1 MERLKLLARL
11 ALVASMPIIG
21 VGCVAQDKYD
31 KLVSTN
37 RSLEEQIVM
46 LEDERDAARANLET
60 LRAQLSHASDD
71 LAGLRGR
78 NQGLSGEVDA
88 MNAQYDEMLR
98 RLSELQFGPL
108 PDDVSEALVRL
119 AKEHPDVLTFD
130 PQRGMLRFASDFTFS
145 LGSTDI
151 SGDAVSTLGQ
161 LAQIL
166 NTSNASS
173 LEIRVIG
180 HTDNVPINRV
190 RAQHPTNMHLSA
202 HRAIAVR
209 DALVSAGVSPERFQ
223 VAGYGEFRP
232 VVANGA
238 KGAAQNRRVEIF
250 LLPMP
255 GAVSSM
261 PVRTADSP
269 SAPGIP
275 DEPMK

>member
-1 MERLKLLARL
+1 MERLKSLTRL
-11 ALVASMPIIG
+11 TLIASMPILG
-21 VGCVAQDKYD
+21 VGCIAQDKYD
-31 KLVSTN
+31 NLVQTN

-60 LRAQLSHASDD
+60 LRAQLSHAAGD
-71 LAGLRGR
+71 LATIKGR

-98 RLSELQFGPL
+98 QLSELQFGPL
-108 PDDVSEALVRL
+108 PDDVSAALVQL

-130 PQRGMLRFASDFTFS
+130 PQRGMLRFASDFTFA

-151 SGDAVSTLGQ
+151 SGDAVSTLAQ

-166 NTSNASS
+166 NSPNASG

-209 DALVSAGVSPERFQ
+209 DALVNAGVGPERFQ
-223 VAGYGEFRP
+223 VAGYGEYRP

-255 GAVSSM
+255 GNTSLI
-261 PVRTADSP
+261 RTADSP
-269 SAPGIP
+269 TVPGIP

>member
-1 MERLKLLARL
+1 MERLNLLARL

-88 MNAQYDEMLR
+88 MNAQYDDMMK
-98 RLSELQFGPL
+98 RLADLQFGPL
-108 PDDVSEALVRL
+108 PDDISEALVQL

-130 PQRGMLRFASDFTFS
+130 PQRGMLRFASDFTFA

-151 SGDAVSTLGQ
+151 SGDAVSTLSQ

-166 NTSNASS
+166 NSPNASG

-209 DALVSAGVSPERFQ
+209 DALVKSGVSPERFQ

-255 GAVSSM
+255 GVFA
-261 PVRTADSP
+261 
-269 SAPGIP
+269 SAPQSAPPGVP